1 MELELGGIAYAA
13 SNPPPEFSYWRLT
26 HQGPTATEDGSAS
39 PLTRATAV
47 APGWVILP
55 ELRRVF
61 VELVG
66 SNQAAGAIS
75 DLRLAFVP
83 ESPAIAARL
92 APPPWSPEDVSFDG
106 AEVRAPA
113 SKGLG
118 TAGPVLV
125 LSGLGLVVGV
135 EASVFVTSV
144 QLGKFL
150 CARVIGQTVFTL
162 QTFSTPTLSLLAD
175 ERLNFPGYFQAGNVL
190 VEGSLQG
197 GHVSSSNPLLQNL
210 PPRALEV
217 AVVVL
222 RLVFSLAVVVGDTLI
237 VTCRGT
243 GAYRLLV
250 DEVLAMRV
258 LGFEVS
264 GGAGLLLPL
273 LAANRG
279 DHEIVLQF
287 LGMEGLNS
295 TQIQSAQFAE
305 LTFQALP
312 SSGVNTWKIASYSRG
327 AVSNTNDGSFAGFQ
341 PVLQLAVEL
350 APERS
355 PPNAL
360 IAVNLQV
367 SADLNPVATQLTLVA
382 PPGFSFPTLCGE
394 LCSSFGEFF
403 AGTSRPVANLLTT
416 AAVGLL
422 DQQLVFNI
430 QTPLRTP
437 QVLTWLVQAFDPAG
451 NLLGWGQADG
461 FKTVNANLRDNA
473 RIGTRHKQNQM
484 RDAQVLYGGVPG
496 LQNAQLAFVFTL
508 ETPSLEGTFRIVEV
522 GPGFARL
529 ELEESLQP
537 GPPLALRGTFSFT
550 VTGELPSQTPQ
561 QNVFSIVIR
570 RSPSEHVVDAAFDFV
585 GWQIRDVSISQ
596 PVLAWSTASFQE
608 SPGILGQPPEAFS
621 LEVMISTVTMS
632 FTVQLATI
640 ALRAMLI
647 GLPPGFQHRVRSVE
661 EFKDPAVDVGTYMF
675 SFPVEMPA
683 LAELPSVNLWQLSFC
698 NSRYC
703 AAWTSASECA
713 GAVLVSFPLP
723 GFLPGDVSLLEQR
736 RQQLA
741 QEAAGRPETASARMM
756 RWSILAGAPVL
767 L

>member
-1 MELELGGIAYAA
+1 MGEGTL
-13 SNPPPEFSYWRLT
+13 
-26 HQGPTATEDGSAS
+26 ATFGYMFAGS
-39 PLTRATAV
+39 
-47 APGWVILP
+47 LP
-55 ELRRVF
+55 NGEKK
-61 VELVG
+61 
-66 SNQAAGAIS
+66 
-75 DLRLAFVP
+75 
-83 ESPAIAARL
+83 
-92 APPPWSPEDVSFDG
+92 VS
-106 AEVRAPA
+106 R
-113 SKGLG
+113 
-118 TAGPVLV
+118 
-125 LSGLGLVVGV
+125 
-135 EASVFVTSV
+135 
-144 QLGKFL
+144 
-150 CARVIGQTVFTL
+150 GQTVFTL

-190 VEGSLQG
+190 VEGSLRG
-197 GHVSSSNPLLQNL
+197 SHVSSSNPLLQNL

-222 RLVFSLAVVVGDTLI
+222 RLVFSLAVAVGDTLI

-264 GGAGLLLPL
+264 EDAGLLLPL

-312 SSGVNTWKIASYSRG
+312 SSGVNTWKIASYSQG

-461 FKTVNANLRDNA
+461 FKV
-473 RIGTRHKQNQM
+473 NQM

-508 ETPSLEGTFRIVEV
+508 ETPSLEETFRILEV
-522 GPGFARL
+522 VAPSEISLSCDRLEHLTLPDAVCAEQGPGFARL

-537 GPPLALRGTFSFT
+537 GTFSFT

-608 SPGILGQPPEAFS
+608 
-621 LEVMISTVTMS
+621 ISTVTIS

-647 GLPPGFQHRVRSVE
+647 SLPPGFQHRVRSVE
-661 EFKDPAVDVGTYMF
+661 EFKVSNQRLPLLKGSTDWLDVSVLDRILISLEPEDPAVDVGTYMF
-675 SFPVEMPA
+675 SFPVEMPVA
-683 LAELPSVNLWQLSFC
+683 AELPSVNLWQLSFC

-703 AAWTSASECA
+703 VHPKDE
-713 GAVLVSFPLP
+713 AVLVSFPLP
-723 GFLPGDVSLLEQR
+723 GFLPGEVSLLEQR

-741 QEAAGRPETASARMM
+741 QEAAGRPETASASRM
-756 RWSILAGAPVL
+756 RWSILPGVAVL
-767 L
+767 LWP